1 MLRRPAADGHTTSSA
16 APSAAAAG
24 FGPAHRSSMRPAVT
38 TRSGPR
44 AVHASGY
51 VALTAL
57 TGLIDVLPGRLRFGH
72 ARTLTQRILGRSD
85 VPRLPSTP
93 QGSSTGPGAE
103 VAGAAGAGDVVC
115 ALVTE
120 TLDVGGVEAVVGIL
134 ALERPRLG
142 IACAVVTLHGGRQAE
157 ALRRANV
164 RVDVVGDAAGLSAA
178 LAEIRPDVVQVHTAT
193 PPMIDALIAN
203 GVPQVPV
210 VHNVELYRGARAWAA
225 TTELS
230 HCAPVTIAVSD
241 AVRRDHLDH
250 VGARGRGPVTVI
262 PNGAPR
268 SVVESVPPRS
278 VARTRVSTALGVD
291 LADDV
296 IVVCLARYDIQKNAV
311 GLVDAF
317 LRAASQ
323 DARLRLVVAGEPAD
337 WLEYRR
343 ADELRRSHR
352 CADRVHLL
360 GDSDAGTLLAAADIF
375 ALNSYF
381 EGWPV
386 AVTEAR
392 TLGLPVVMSD
402 VGGAHELVGADG
414 IAGAV
419 VPNPS
424 GATLTRRSV
433 ARARRR
439 LHQRTRPAFAEAIVA
454 VARSRPGRAS
464 QAPAY
469 TRGEMVA
476 AHADILLRVAR
487 ARTV

>member
-16 APSAAAAG
+16 ARPATTPGSE
-24 FGPAHRSSMRPAVT
+24 PAHRSSMQRAAVT
-38 TRSGPR
+38 QSASR

-51 VALTAL
+51 AALTAL
-57 TGLIDVLPGRLRFGH
+57 TGLVDVLPGRLRFGH
-72 ARTLTQRILGRSD
+72 ARTLIQRTLGTSD
-85 VPRLPSTP
+85 VLRLPATP
-93 QGSSTGPGAE
+93 RGSSTSA
-103 VAGAAGAGDVVC
+103 VADAADAGSVVC

-134 ALERPRLG
+134 ALELPRLG

-193 PPMIDALIAN
+193 PPMIEALIAN
-203 GVPQVPV
+203 GVPRVPV
-210 VHNVELYRGARAWAA
+210 VHNVELYRGTRAWAA
-225 TTELS
+225 TAELS
-230 HCAPVTIAVSD
+230 RSAPVTIAVSD
-241 AVRRDHLDH
+241 AVRRDHLEH
-250 VGARGRGPVTVI
+250 VGARGRGLVTVI

-268 SVVESVPPRS
+268 SVVESAPPRS
-278 VARTRVSTALGVD
+278 VARTQVSTALGVE

-296 IVVCLARYDIQKNAV
+296 VVVCLARYDIQKNAV

-323 DARLRLVVAGEPAD
+323 DVRLRLVVAGEPAD

-352 CADRVHLL
+352 RADRVHLL
-360 GDSDAGTLLAAADIF
+360 GDSDAGTLLAAADMF

-402 VGGAHELVGADG
+402 VGGARELVGAGG

-439 LHQRTRPAFAEAIVA
+439 LHQRTRPAFADALVG
-454 VARSRPGRAS
+454 VARSRPGHSS

-469 TRGEMVA
+469 TRNEMVA

-487 ARTV
+487 SQTVR